1 MKFFSL
7 LLAVVGVMSSVEA
20 NETFESSVLVSEKHC
35 KAVQARFHRS
45 WKAVDENDDKK
56 VTWKEMNA
64 ALTRSFAKHN
74 KHGHGKA
81 AFAKRRALIK
91 KHFMRVAGAKGYM
104 GYGATLKKVMKAHK
118 C

>member
-1 MKFFSL
+1 MGNHLNINMKFSAL

-45 WKAVDENDDKK
+45 WKA
-56 VTWKEMNA
+56 MNA

-81 AFAKRRALIK
+81 SFAKRRALIK

-104 GYGATLKKVMKAHK
+104 GYGASLKKVMKAHK